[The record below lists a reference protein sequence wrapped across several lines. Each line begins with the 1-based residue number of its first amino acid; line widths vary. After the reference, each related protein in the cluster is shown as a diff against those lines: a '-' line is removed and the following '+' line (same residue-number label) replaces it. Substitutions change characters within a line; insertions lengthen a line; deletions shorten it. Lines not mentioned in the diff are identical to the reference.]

1 MATAND
7 PSAPEF
13 WDIRFREGRTPW
25 DAGGV
30 PHELAKYLAGASAG
44 GRVLIPGCGAAYEAV
59 AFHEAGYE
67 VIAIDFS
74 PAAVAAARRTLG
86 PLQGLARLGDFFLYD
101 FGGNS
106 FDVIYERAF
115 LCSLPR
121 NLWLRYVTRVS
132 ELLQPGGVLVG
143 FFFFDAKES
152 GPPFGLRQGEL
163 DDLLKGRF
171 VLAADEQACSSVPVF
186 AGRERWQQWRR
197 LEGVHSLRA

>member
-1 MATAND
+1 MATEKD
-7 PSAPEF
+7 SSRPEF
-13 WDIRFREGRTPW
+13 WEIRFSEGRTPW

-30 PHELAKYLAGASAG
+30 PKELETYLAQAPRG
-44 GRVLIPGCGAAYEAV
+44 GRALIPGCGAAYEAV

-74 PAAVAAARRTLG
+74 AAAVAAARRTLG
-86 PLQGLARLGDFFLYD
+86 PLQGIARLGDFFLYD
-101 FGGNS
+101 FEGNS

-121 NLWLRYVTRVS
+121 NLWSHYVTRVS

-143 FFFFDAKES
+143 FFFFDSKEG

-163 DDLLKGRF
+163 HDLLQGQF
-171 VLAADEQACSSVPVF
+171 MIEADEQARGSVPIF

-197 LEGVHSLRA
+197 LALSL